1 MLTLVYVHD
10 PMCSWCWGFS
20 ACLEKLLAALPE
32 DVRVR
37 RLLGGL
43 APDSDAPMP
52 EATRRYVK
60 RQWRRIQ
67 REIPG
72 TVFNFDFWRVCAP
85 RRSTFPACRA
95 VIAAREQGQ
104 PFDVYMTRAIQRAYY
119 LQAKNPSD
127 DATLLALADEIGLDV
142 AAFESAYR
150 SPAVDKTLAAE
161 IEEARAMGVRGF
173 PSLVL
178 TGQFGAANIHLDYL
192 DYRSMLAQIRNLAAT
207 G

>member
-20 ACLEKLLAALPE
+20 ACLEDLLGALPQ

-52 EATRRYVK
+52 ESTRRYVK
-60 RQWRRIQ
+60 SQWRRIQ
-67 REIPG
+67 QEIPG
-72 TVFNFDFWRVCAP
+72 TRFNFDFWRLCAP
-85 RRSTFPACRA
+85 RRSTYPACRA
-95 VIAAREQGQ
+95 VIAARQQGQ
-104 PFDVYMTRAIQRAYY
+104 PFDLSMTRAIQRAYY

-127 DATLLALADEIGLDV
+127 YSTLLALAGEMGVDV
-142 AAFESAYR
+142 KAFESAYR
-150 SPAVDKTLAAE
+150 SPAVETALAAE
-161 IEEARAMGVRGF
+161 IEEARALGVRGF

-178 TGQFGAANIHLDYL
+178 TGRGIAANIQVDYL
-192 DYRSMLAQIRNLAAT
+192 DHRPMLAQIQNLAAT